1 MLRFFG
7 NKQNRKRKN
16 FLQLLLLAGFV
27 VMPAGVWAEEAC
39 SAPKIVSCSCQGGVK
54 SLTLQNSVDENS
66 VEVLGEDGAVIYSKL
81 LNAGEIFTI
90 YGTGK
95 SGVLDANIYIDGEV
109 VDTSCSSPITT
120 GMEVGTL
127 KIVSGESASGASLC
141 SVEE

>member
-7 NKQNRKRKN
+7 NKQNKKRNN
-16 FLQLLLLAGFV
+16 FLQLLLLAGFIV
-27 VMPAGVWAEEAC
+27 LPAGVWAEESC
-39 SAPKIVSCSCQGGVK
+39 SAPKIVSCSCKGGVK
-54 SLTLQNSVDENS
+54 SLTLKSSVDENS

-95 SGVLDANIYIDGEV
+95 SGVLDTNIYIDGEV
-109 VDTSCSSPITT
+109 VNTSCSTPINA

-127 KIVSGESASGASLC
+127 EIVSGESASGAPLC